1 MAGSSASIPAC
12 VMRKAGESLFRI
24 QWGLVIS
31 QAHQIFRGTE
41 YPISN
46 KEFPTDQIFVYL
58 PWILDIPCWLLDI
71 VLRDKHPDDGA
82 AIAEKTGIFRGNRI
96 RIQSCNRNGQGR
108 RLTGYDEANSEQH
121 IGGYLSLARA

>member
-1 MAGSSASIPAC
+1 VIRFSMQGKSRWIAVDIAS
-12 VMRKAGESLFRI
+12 GEPYLAVGF

-58 PWILDIPCWLLDI
+58 PWILDIPCCAS
-71 VLRDKHPDDGA
+71 P
-82 AIAEKTGIFRGNRI
+82 
-96 RIQSCNRNGQGR
+96 
-108 RLTGYDEANSEQH
+108 
-121 IGGYLSLARA
+121 

>member
-1 MAGSSASIPAC
+1 
-12 VMRKAGESLFRI
+12 MRLLI

-71 VLRDKHPDDGA
+71 VLRDKKPV
-82 AIAEKTGIFRGNRI
+82 AERSVGDEWMRGV
-96 RIQSCNRNGQGR
+96 GQ
-108 RLTGYDEANSEQH
+108 YPA
-121 IGGYLSLARA
+121 

>member
-1 MAGSSASIPAC
+1 MSRQERQGATRNQPGRTWAGGVVFGVQS
-12 VMRKAGESLFRI
+12 
-24 QWGLVIS
+24 GLVIS

-71 VLRDKHPDDGA
+71 VLRDKWG
-82 AIAEKTGIFRGNRI
+82 
-96 RIQSCNRNGQGR
+96 
-108 RLTGYDEANSEQH
+108 
-121 IGGYLSLARA
+121 LAMSQAPSGFSGD